1 MALWFWQRLLYYYH
15 YQIIKKTMITPNTPT
30 DKNNKDWESLKEG
43 NPWHKIFDPKT
54 EELLE
59 RLLKNDEGFIY
70 SGDKD
75 IILDRNNVLEKKG
88 KKDKMFVTSLLPK
101 PYRGNLKDPKLVILS
116 LNPGYKKRVKKT
128 LFTLLEPKY
137 QRQFIEITKENAL
150 LEAPYIISPIYEV
163 DDVMDNGYWS
173 SRLEDLKRKGVDLS
187 KIGLIQY
194 IPYASKQFDS
204 WGDDAK
210 LKTQV
215 FTIKIIQHLLHE
227 TDAFF
232 LVMRSREQWEKLIG
246 KEMDNYKDQFFYCKN
261 PRCQKISPNN
271 LQEGQYEKIVEKLKN
286 NL

>member
-1 MALWFWQRLLYYYH
+1 MTTL
-15 YQIIKKTMITPNTPT
+15 NNPT
-30 DKNNKDWESLKEG
+30 DKKYKDWEELKKS
-43 NPWHKIFDPKT
+43 NPWHEIFDIET
-54 EELLE
+54 DVLRE
-59 RLLKNDEGFIY
+59 RLLNNDDGFIHLD
-70 SGDKD
+70 DKA
-75 IILDRNNVLEKKG
+75 IIRKRNEEVLNKG
-88 KKDKMFVTSLLPK
+88 KEDKKFVTSLLPK

-116 LNPGYKKRVKKT
+116 LNPGYKERVKKT

-137 QRQFIEITKENAL
+137 QRQFIEITKKNAL
-150 LEAPYIISPIYEV
+150 LEARHIISQEKGEEV

-187 KIGLIQY
+187 EIGLIQY

-210 LKTQV
+210 LKTQE

>member
-1 MALWFWQRLLYYYH
+1 
-15 YQIIKKTMITPNTPT
+15 MITPNTPT

-75 IILDRNNVLEKKG
+75 IILDRNNVLEKKV

-150 LEAPYIISPIYEV
+150 LEASYIISPIYEV

-173 SRLEDLKRKGVDLS
+173 SRLEDLKRDGADLS

-194 IPYASKQFDS
+194 IPYASERYDS
-204 WGDDAK
+204 WEKDGS
-210 LKTQV
+210 LETQQ
-215 FTIKIIQHLLHE
+215 FSKRIILHLLRSD
-227 TDAFF
+227 TSILF
-232 LVMRSREQWEKLIG
+232 LVMRSSKKWEELIG
-246 KEMDNYKDQFFYCKN
+246 KEAMEKYKERFIFNKN
-261 PRCQKISPNN
+261 PICQSISSNN
-271 LQEGQYEKIVEKLKN
+271 FEGQYNRILAALKA
-286 NL
+286 

>member
-1 MALWFWQRLLYYYH
+1 MS
-15 YQIIKKTMITPNTPT
+15 TSNNPT
-30 DKNNKDWESLKEG
+30 DKKYKDWEELKEA
-43 NPWHKIFDPKT
+43 NPWHEIFDIET
-54 EELLE
+54 DVLRE
-59 RLLKNDEGFIY
+59 RLLNNDDGFIHLD
-70 SGDKD
+70 DKA
-75 IILDRNNVLEKKG
+75 IIRKRNEEVLNKG
-88 KKDKMFVTSLLPK
+88 KEDKKFVTSLLPK

-116 LNPGYKKRVKKT
+116 LNPGYKERVKKT

-137 QRQFIEITKENAL
+137 QRQFIEITKKNAL
-150 LEAPYIISPIYEV
+150 LEARHIISQEKGEEV

-173 SRLEDLKRKGVDLS
+173 SQKES
-187 KIGLIQY
+187 
-194 IPYASKQFDS
+194 SKQFDS

-210 LKTQV
+210 LKTQE

-271 LQEGQYEKIVEKLKN
+271 LQEGQYEKIVEKLNN